1 MSLLDFN
8 LENVK
13 ELATV
18 PEGEYQVRVVA
29 CEMKQSQKTG
39 GNYLNVRLELADE
52 PDSKNITH
60 ILMLPADGDDD
71 KRRNSRLRA
80 VKGFYEAFEVDYT
93 KPVESDDLQGLTGW
107 AIVVEENSDEYG
119 TQNRVRRFV
128 QGK

>member
-1 MSLLDFN
+1 
-8 LENVK
+8 
-13 ELATV
+13 
-18 PEGEYQVRVVA
+18 
-29 CEMKQSQKTG
+29 
-39 GNYLNVRLELADE
+39 
-52 PDSKNITH
+52 
-60 ILMLPADGDDD
+60 MLPADADDD